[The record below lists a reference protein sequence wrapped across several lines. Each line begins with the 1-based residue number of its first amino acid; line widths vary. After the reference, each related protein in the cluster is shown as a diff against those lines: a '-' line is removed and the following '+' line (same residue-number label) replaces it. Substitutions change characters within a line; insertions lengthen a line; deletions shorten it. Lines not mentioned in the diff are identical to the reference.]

1 MNCNNNQY
9 PNNNNCR
16 QCPKCC
22 PPYCCTGPTG
32 PTGPMGLPGPTG
44 PTGPTGSTGPQGLAG
59 PQGEPGVI
67 GPTGATGAIG
77 NTGPAGATGATGE
90 TGPTGA
96 TGAVGSTGPTG
107 PTGATGATGP
117 TGPTGAT
124 GATGITGA
132 VGPTGP
138 AGVTGATGPVGP
150 TGVTGP
156 TGPTGP
162 SSEIPDD
169 VFASFYAYQSQFI
182 VGSPIALFPD
192 VTDPTGNI
200 VAADASHITLKPGY
214 YLVSY
219 KVSALFRSANYMQ
232 ITPSYNGAAHI
243 TSGIY
248 FATSTN
254 GSSASGSAF
263 IIIPV
268 PAQTTF
274 SLTYSGSGNAIDG
287 EVNLTILRLRR
298 PI

>member
-1 MNCNNNQY
+1 MPQVLPAILLHGSY
-9 PNNNNCR
+9 R
-16 QCPKCC
+16 TDRT
-22 PPYCCTGPTG
+22 YGS
-32 PTGPMGLPGPTG
+32 PGPDRANRTDRQHWAARSCRTTG
-44 PTGPTGSTGPQGLAG
+44 RTRGNWADGSYWCHCKTGSRRGYS
-59 PQGEPGVI
+59 
-67 GPTGATGAIG
+67 
-77 NTGPAGATGATGE
+77 ATGE

-107 PTGATGATGP
+107 PQGVSGPTGATGAIGPTGATGATGP
-117 TGPTGAT
+117 TGPTGST